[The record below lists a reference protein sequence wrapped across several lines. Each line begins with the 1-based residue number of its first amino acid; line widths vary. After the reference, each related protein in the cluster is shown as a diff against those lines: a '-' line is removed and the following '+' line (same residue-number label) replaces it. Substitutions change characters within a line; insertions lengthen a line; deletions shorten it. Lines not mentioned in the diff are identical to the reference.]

1 MLQKIGFQPGINK
14 QLTPTGAEGQ
24 WVDCDNVRF
33 RYGTPEKIG
42 GWNQLGN
49 VNQNELTGAGRGLH
63 HFVSSNSIKFSIIG
77 TNRILYAFS
86 GGVFYDIHPIQTT
99 TTLTNAFSTTNG
111 SATVTIT
118 FSSAH
123 NMTPG
128 DIMLMDNFTTITNS
142 NYSASD
148 FDDKK
153 FMVVTTP
160 TNTTLTITMPS
171 NESGSGATTSG
182 GIRIQKYYTVGPAV
196 QAQGFGWGL
205 GSWGGED
212 GSAITTTL
220 NGALGDN
227 AFGTGG
233 SGTSITL
240 TSTANFSSAG
250 TNFIK
255 VGTEEISYTG
265 ISGNDLTGIT
275 RAVRGTTRA
284 AHSDGATVTNTSEFV
299 AWGEAASGDLVLEP
313 GMWSLDNFG
322 DKAICL
328 IHDGACFEWDSSLSN
343 ATSTRATIIS
353 GAPTASRHM
362 LVSTPD
368 RHLVFFGTETTIG
381 NTSTQDDMFIRF
393 SDQEDIN
400 TYTPTATNTAGTQRL
415 ADGSQ
420 IRGAI
425 RGRDAIYVWTD
436 TALFTQRFV
445 GQPFTF
451 AFAQVGTNCGLAGQ
465 NACVEVD
472 GAAYWMSENGF
483 FRYAGRLESLPC
495 LVEDFVYDSINLTS
509 GNQMISAGLNNLFGE
524 VIWFYPT
531 TGSSVVNRM
540 VAYNYFDS
548 SPQRPVWT
556 VGSLAR
562 TMWRDSAV
570 FGLPHAL
577 SYDADTDTSFDVI
590 GNTEGRT
597 AYYEHETGT
606 DENRNGTITA
616 ITSNIESGDFDIT
629 QQRASATG
637 QSTGVATFR
646 GDGEFLMKI
655 RRFIPDFIAQTGT
668 TRITLELRNFPND
681 AQTSSSLGPF
691 DITSSTQKVDTRARA
706 RGIALKIANTGTSQ
720 NWKLGTFRLD
730 IQPDG
735 RR

>member
-1 MLQKIGFQPGINK
+1 MLQKLGFQPGINK
-14 QLTPTGAEGQ
+14 QLSETGAEGQ
-24 WVDCDNVRF
+24 WTGCDNARF
-33 RYGTPEKIG
+33 RYGVPEKIG
-42 GWNQLGN
+42 GWNQLGGL
-49 VNQNELTGAGRGLH
+49 NQNELTGAGRGLH
-63 HFVSSNSIKFSIIG
+63 HFINTLSRKYAIIG

-86 GGVFYDIHPIQTT
+86 GGVFYDIHPIESTT
-99 TTLTNAFSTTNG
+99 SLTSAFSTTNG
-111 SATVTIT
+111 SPTVTIT
-118 FSSAH
+118 YSSSH
-123 NMTPG
+123 GLTPG
-128 DIMLMDNFTTITNS
+128 DIILMSGFSTITGS

-148 FDDKK
+148 FNDKK
-153 FMVVTTP
+153 FMVTTTP
-160 TNTTLTITMPS
+160 TGTTITITMAS

-182 GIRIQKYYTVGPAV
+182 GITIKKYYTVGPAV
-196 QAQGFGWGL
+196 QAQGFGYGL

-212 GSAITTTL
+212 GSAVTTTL

-227 AFGTGG
+227 ANGTGG
-233 SGTSITL
+233 SGSSITL
-240 TSTANFSSAG
+240 ASTANFPDSG
-250 TNFIK
+250 TNFIL

-265 ISGNDLTGIT
+265 VSGNNITGIT

-284 AHSDGATVTNTSEFV
+284 AHSDGATVTSTTNYV

-328 IHDGACFEWDSSLSN
+328 IHDGAVFEWDSSLSN
-343 ATSTRATIIS
+343 ATNTRATIIS

-362 LVSTPD
+362 VVSTPD

-381 NTSTQDDMFIRF
+381 DTSTQDAMFIRF

-400 TYTPTATNTAGTQRL
+400 TYVPTATNTAGTQRL

-420 IRGAI
+420 IMGAI

-495 LVEDFVYDSINLTS
+495 LVEDFVYDSINLSS
-509 GNQMISAGLNNLFGE
+509 GNQMVSAGLNNLYGE

-531 TGSSVVNRM
+531 TGSSVVNRQ
-540 VAYNYFDS
+540 VTYNYFDS

-562 TMWRDSAV
+562 TMWKDSAI
-570 FGLPHAL
+570 FGLPHATE
-577 SYDADTDTSFDVI
+577 YDASTDTSFDVV

-597 AYYEHETGT
+597 SYYEHETGT
-606 DENRNGTITA
+606 DQNRNGTITA

-629 QQRASATG
+629 QARSSTG
-637 QSTGVATFR
+637 QQTGVATFK

-655 RRFIPDFIAQTGT
+655 RRFVPDFISQTGT
-668 TRITLELRNFPND
+668 TRITLQLKNYPN
-681 AQTSSSLGPF
+681 SSQASSPLGPF
-691 DITSSTQKVDTRARA
+691 DITSSTTKIDTRARA
-706 RGIALKIANTGTSQ
+706 RAISLKIENTGTSQ
-720 NWKLGTFRLD
+720 SWRLGTFRLD
-730 IQPDG
+730 TQPDG